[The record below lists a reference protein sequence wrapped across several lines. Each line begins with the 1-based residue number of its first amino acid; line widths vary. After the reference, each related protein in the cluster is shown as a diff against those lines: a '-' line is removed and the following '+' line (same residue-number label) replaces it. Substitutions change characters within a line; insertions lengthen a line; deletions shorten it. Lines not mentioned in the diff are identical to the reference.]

1 MFSAQART
9 SIPLVKTDVNRTIK
23 TLQEKQPSRAG
34 VEVNTGLRGE
44 GGGKPK
50 NTDWGSSTLLSA
62 EKLAYEWKLDCDLR
76 LNPDDHAKDTIHAI

>member
-23 TLQEKQPSRAG
+23 TLQEKQPNGVG
-34 VEVNTGLRGE
+34 VEVNKGQGVKGCGVG

-50 NTDWGSSTLLSA
+50 ENTD
-62 EKLAYEWKLDCDLR
+62 
-76 LNPDDHAKDTIHAI
+76 

>member
-23 TLQEKQPSRAG
+23 TLQEKQPSGVGVG

-44 GGGKPK
+44 GGGEPK

-62 EKLAYEWKLDCDLR
+62 EKLAYE
-76 LNPDDHAKDTIHAI
+76 